1 MFAPFALHACS
12 GAAAAPSPSVAALST
27 HSVVVSASPTPLSSP
42 RPKATGTP
50 PATPAPS
57 GTAVASVS
65 APTGSVRNH
74 TLSVEFG
81 SDSAQAINATY
92 GFNNWQVA
100 AQYIDLDM
108 SPGNAVN
115 NAAIRAGGI
124 KTGLYLDPNL
134 CSGSYAIGPNSGA
147 APNCAPLPDDAF
159 YSESGTPANALT
171 VSYNGQIVQKWS
183 NPASPALQA
192 AALSAVQGYM
202 SSEGDFDVIE
212 IDDATTP
219 AEYGG
224 TMCWGFGT
232 VTSSGYS
239 CSGAPGGAASA
250 PFGSVYSRS
259 QWQQGEAQ
267 LGASMPRPV
276 VYDGLGGNPQVESA
290 SASAGVAASAGNAWG
305 GMCDTCFYATQANAW
320 NKWLWTSPVLDDILN
335 GYMQVIG
342 AGRNAIVVNEDM
354 SDTATRTRALAD
366 IMLAYDPDHL
376 YLANLPCGNVSH
388 IHACAEQGLT
398 FYSPLKP
405 YPASVA
411 NVRSSSGL
419 YIREFGAC
427 YDHGTAIGPCA
438 TVVNPDPYNA
448 HPLTGLV
455 NSYEHTIVVSGTGP
469 CNCYGD
475 SGAVA
480 FNGPAA
486 PASVP
491 AASAYIVVP

>member
-50 PATPAPS
+50 PATRAPS

-171 VSYNGQIVQKWS
+171 VSYNREIVQKWS

-212 IDDATTP
+212 IDDAATP

-232 VTSSGYS
+232 VTSSG
-239 CSGAPGGAASA
+239 
-250 PFGSVYSRS
+250 
-259 QWQQGEAQ
+259 
-267 LGASMPRPV
+267 
-276 VYDGLGGNPQVESA
+276 
-290 SASAGVAASAGNAWG
+290 
-305 GMCDTCFYATQANAW
+305 
-320 NKWLWTSPVLDDILN
+320 
-335 GYMQVIG
+335 
-342 AGRNAIVVNEDM
+342 
-354 SDTATRTRALAD
+354 
-366 IMLAYDPDHL
+366 
-376 YLANLPCGNVSH
+376 
-388 IHACAEQGLT
+388 
-398 FYSPLKP
+398 
-405 YPASVA
+405 
-411 NVRSSSGL
+411 
-419 YIREFGAC
+419 
-427 YDHGTAIGPCA
+427 
-438 TVVNPDPYNA
+438 
-448 HPLTGLV
+448 
-455 NSYEHTIVVSGTGP
+455 
-469 CNCYGD
+469 
-475 SGAVA
+475 
-480 FNGPAA
+480 
-486 PASVP
+486 
-491 AASAYIVVP
+491 